1 MQDILYTQEQQ
12 IDDEL
17 VGFAI
22 AQRGVDWYAA
32 RYVLPLAVSEA
43 GAGQVRSDVGHALT
57 EQLGKM

>member
-1 MQDILYTQEQQ
+1 MKDILYTQEQK

-32 RYVLPLAVSEA
+32 RYVLPIDSTDDEA
-43 GAGQVRSDVGHALT
+43 DKLRDEVGQAML
-57 EQLGKM
+57 EQMKV

>member
-1 MQDILYTQEQQ
+1 MDTVLFTEETTIDQER
-12 IDDEL
+12 

-32 RYVLPLAVSEA
+32 RYVLPIDSTEDEVEQLRA
-43 GAGQVRSDVGHALT
+43 DVGHALT

>member
-1 MQDILYTQEQQ
+1 MKDILYTQEQQ

-32 RYVLPLAVSEA
+32 RYVLPIDSTEA
-43 GAGQVRSDVGHALT
+43 EAEQLRADVGHSLL
-57 EQLGKM
+57 EQMKV